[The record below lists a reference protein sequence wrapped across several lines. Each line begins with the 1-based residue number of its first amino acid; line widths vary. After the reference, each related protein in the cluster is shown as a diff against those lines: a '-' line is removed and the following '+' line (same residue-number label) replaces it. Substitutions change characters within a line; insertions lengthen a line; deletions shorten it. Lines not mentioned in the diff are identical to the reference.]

1 MESQGSSLGIIIFVV
16 LFMSAIVLAAVSI
29 FVFKVLG
36 NTGSSNP
43 FMTSLNEIS
52 YPCQYCST
60 EVPSSSASC
69 PSCGAPLSEYVS
81 PEDEEDFSTAFQKGT
96 SGAFS
101 KTIVERENS
110 GKRKTEKV
118 TVINVRKNPF

>member
-1 MESQGSSLGIIIFVV
+1 MESQGSGLGIIIIAV
-16 LFMSAIVLAAVSI
+16 LSTSTIILVAVSV
-29 FVFKVLG
+29 FVFKVFR
-36 NTGSSNP
+36 NTGSSPVVSN
-43 FMTSLNEIS
+43 LNEIS
-52 YPCQYCST
+52 YPCRYCST
-60 EVPSSSASC
+60 EVPSASASC

-81 PEDEEDFSTAFQKGT
+81 AEDDEDFSTAFQKGG

-101 KTIVERENS
+101 KTIVEREHT